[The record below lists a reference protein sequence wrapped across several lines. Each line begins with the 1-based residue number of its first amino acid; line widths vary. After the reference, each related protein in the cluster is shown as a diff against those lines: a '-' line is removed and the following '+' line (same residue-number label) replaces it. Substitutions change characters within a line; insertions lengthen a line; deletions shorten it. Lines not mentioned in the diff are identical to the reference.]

1 MNKIAFLAG
10 GKGPLSPELQKRH
23 AILQSA
29 ASKNTLISMYG
40 GKGSMATRKG
50 EWKPSGKP
58 RGSIESI
65 YDEMLAVPQ
74 YIQNSIDAEEEGYSA
89 IILSCGSD
97 PGIEAIREAV
107 KIPVIG
113 PGNSAMHLCS
123 IVGHRFCRLVT
134 HRTGRQ
140 RIGLEPYEK
149 NNGLM
154 KWVSSR
160 DIGLTVRDVRRDLD
174 RTLEACIK
182 HGNLAIEEDSVDAI
196 TYSCM
201 SIAFLNIDEKLSTEL
216 RVPVIN
222 PAKAAVRIA
231 ETLINF
237 KITHSK
243 ISYPTPFRL
252 L

>member
-1 MNKIAFLAG
+1 MKKIAFLAG
-10 GKGPLSPELQKRH
+10 GKGPLSPELHRRH

-29 ASKNTLISMYG
+29 ANQNTVIDMYG
-40 GKGSMATRKG
+40 GKGTMATRKG
-50 EWKPSGKP
+50 EWKPSGTP

-65 YDEMLAVPQ
+65 YDEMRAVPL
-74 YIQNSIDAEEEGYSA
+74 YIQNSIDAEEEGYDA
-89 IILSCGSD
+89 IIMSCGSD

-123 IVGHRFCRLVT
+123 LIGHRFCRLVT
-134 HRTGRQ
+134 HRSGRQ

-149 NNGLM
+149 HNGLM

-160 DIGLTVRDVRRDLD
+160 DIGLTVRDVRGNPD
-174 RTLEACIK
+174 RAFEACIK
-182 HGNLAIEEDSVDAI
+182 QGKLAVKEDSVDAI

-201 SIAFLNIDEKLSTEL
+201 SVAFLDIDEKLSDEL
-216 RVPVIN
+216 RMPVIN
-222 PAKAAVRIA
+222 PAKAAVCMA
-231 ETLINF
+231 ETFVDF
-237 KITHSK
+237 KMTHSK
-243 ISYPTPFRL
+243 ISYPRPFRL